1 MVKGSVTLKINQI
14 KSAREVLIIN
24 IIVETMLIKAI
35 VEKLDDIFFMAK
47 FFWFLI
53 QVKCSLNTKIKNRI
67 QINAQI

>member
-1 MVKGSVTLKINQI
+1 
-14 KSAREVLIIN
+14 
-24 IIVETMLIKAI
+24 MLIKAI